1 MLNGRLY
8 RMASMPFLLALA
20 VAAFSLS
27 TRPAALTSTLAPDA
41 FAGSRAFAELTSLA
55 SRYPERRPGS
65 AGDEALARHLAG
77 TLRGLGGAAGGG
89 FSVRTE
95 QLEGQTI
102 DGARTLSTI
111 IAQRPGSTDASP
123 IVVLAHRDAVARGS
137 RAELSGTAVLL
148 ELARVFAARQ
158 TKRTIILAS
167 TSGGSGGDAGAAALI
182 GSLHVPV
189 DAAVVLGDLAGTRM
203 SRPLVVPYSDGFGS
217 APLELQR
224 TVAGAITHEAGVQPG
239 APSTLGEY
247 VHLAV
252 PFAVGEQGVLGERG
266 VPAVLV
272 QSSGERGS
280 GAREAVSAERLEGF
294 GRAIL
299 SAIDA
304 LDTAHDLPAAM
315 QTSVLVARKTV
326 PEWAVRLLAATLL
339 LGPLM
344 LAVDG
349 LARLRRRRMPVGR
362 WTLWTLSCAL
372 PFFAWAVLARVL
384 GGLGIIAAPRV
395 PVTGAAVPS
404 GLGTATA
411 VTVMALGFALAVLA
425 WARLVRRAGYGTRPD
440 GEVAGLSTLLV
451 LLGVAFVVWLSNPF
465 TALLAIPAL
474 HLWLLVASPELRPRR
489 AGAIALIAV
498 GLAPLLLVIAF
509 YAHQLG
515 MGAGAIAWTAVALPA
530 GGHIGIAAAAAW
542 SVALG
547 CALAAALL
555 AVSSPSERGARQAPG
570 ETKITVRGPL
580 TYAGPG
586 SLGGTESALRR

>member
-489 AGAIALIAV
+489 AGAIALIAA
-498 GLAPLLLVIAF
+498 GIAPLLLVIAF

>member
-1 MLNGRLY
+1 
-8 RMASMPFLLALA
+8 
-20 VAAFSLS
+20 
-27 TRPAALTSTLAPDA
+27 
-41 FAGSRAFAELTSLA
+41 
-55 SRYPERRPGS
+55 
-65 AGDEALARHLAG
+65 
-77 TLRGLGGAAGGG
+77 
-89 FSVRTE
+89 
-95 QLEGQTI
+95 
-102 DGARTLSTI
+102 
-111 IAQRPGSTDASP
+111 
-123 IVVLAHRDAVARGS
+123 
-137 RAELSGTAVLL
+137 
-148 ELARVFAARQ
+148 
-158 TKRTIILAS
+158 
-167 TSGGSGGDAGAAALI
+167 
-182 GSLHVPV
+182 
-189 DAAVVLGDLAGTRM
+189 
-203 SRPLVVPYSDGFGS
+203 
-217 APLELQR
+217 
-224 TVAGAITHEAGVQPG
+224 
-239 APSTLGEY
+239 
-247 VHLAV
+247 
-252 PFAVGEQGVLGERG
+252 
-266 VPAVLV
+266 V
-272 QSSGERGS
+272 QSSGERGP

-555 AVSSPSERGARQAPG
+555 AVSSPSERGAPQAPG